1 MSELI
6 RFLIKVLNASF
17 IECDHISILSN
28 QISELAGHAVDIC
41 RRMKKHPGRNALFGR
56 LF

>member
-6 RFLIKVLNASF
+6 RFLIKVRNASF
-17 IECDHISILSN
+17 IECNHISILSN